1 MKKKS
6 VQCVATCE
14 RGERKRICMCL
25 RAEKSP
31 WDAQEMVT
39 LVASKEGKRKA
50 EGWGGSFRVFS

>member
-1 MKKKS
+1 M
-6 VQCVATCE
+6 QCVATCE

-50 EGWGGSFRVFS
+50 EGWGGSFRVFP